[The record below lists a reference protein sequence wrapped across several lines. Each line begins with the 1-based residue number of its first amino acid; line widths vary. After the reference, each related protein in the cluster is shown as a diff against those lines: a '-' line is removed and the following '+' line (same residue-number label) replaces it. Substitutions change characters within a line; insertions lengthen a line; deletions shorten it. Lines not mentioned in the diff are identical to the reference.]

1 MALLLCSRN
10 DTVRKKW
17 FLALSPKWKM
27 HQAATVEELF
37 SLWKQF
43 QVEII
48 LLHRS
53 MIDEQQLKEICAK
66 RAGTKIFVFSDR
78 PDDQE
83 GSSCLQFGCV
93 GYANTYIAA
102 GRLQAAIETVESGL
116 VWIGSNLMS
125 YLISNLPDN
134 LEDELKA
141 DGREKTADPLIGD
154 LSKREYQIARLVAD
168 GLNNMQIANE
178 LDITERT
185 VKAHLSSI
193 YTKTQTKGR
202 LNLALLMKK
211 G

>member
-17 FLALSPKWKM
+17 FLALSPKWKV
-27 HQAATVEELF
+27 HQASSIEELL
-37 SLWKQF
+37 SLWNQF
-43 QVEII
+43 PVETI

-53 MIDEQQLKEICAK
+53 LIDEQQLREICAK
-66 RAGTKIFVFSDR
+66 KAGTKIFIFSDR
-78 PDDQE
+78 PDDDE
-83 GSSCLQFGCV
+83 GITCLQMGCV
-93 GYANTYIAA
+93 GYANTYTSP

-116 VWIGSNLMS
+116 VWVGSTLMTR
-125 YLISNLPDN
+125 LINSLPGN
-134 LEDELKA
+134 RNNEEAADEQLP
-141 DGREKTADPLIGD
+141 DPLIGK

-168 GLNNMQIANE
+168 GLNNNQIAVE

-193 YTKTQTKGR
+193 YTKTQTNGR
-202 LNLALLMKK
+202 LNLALLMKT

>member
-17 FLALSPKWKM
+17 FTALSPRWKT
-27 HQAATVEELF
+27 HQAASLEELL
-37 SLWKQF
+37 SLRKQF

-48 LLHRS
+48 MVHRS
-53 MIDEQQLKEICAK
+53 MIDEAQLRELCNQK
-66 RAGTKIFVFSDR
+66 AGAKIFVFSDR
-78 PDDQE
+78 PDEAE
-83 GSSCLQFGCV
+83 GATCLQLGCI
-93 GYANTYIAA
+93 GYANTYTAPA
-102 GRLQAAIETVESGL
+102 RLVAAIEAVESGL
-116 VWIGSNLMS
+116 VWIGSSLMS
-125 YLISNLPDN
+125 YLINRIPENRGRVAEEESQESDN
-134 LEDELKA
+134 LISA
-141 DGREKTADPLIGD
+141 

-168 GLNNMQIANE
+168 GLPNNEIAAE

-193 YTKTQTKGR
+193 YMKTQTKGR